1 MLQVHGQPGLPGE
14 FKVNLNNN
22 KLLVLSCTDQITND
36 SSIQLM
42 AIAQCRYKANPCR
55 KFYGTMLEKQMVTHS
70 GVCIGIDN
78 IC

>member
-36 SSIQLM
+36 SSI
-42 AIAQCRYKANPCR
+42 
-55 KFYGTMLEKQMVTHS
+55 
-70 GVCIGIDN
+70 
-78 IC
+78 